1 MKKYTNTLVAL
12 FAMLIVGMII
22 STQQVMAKQY
32 EVPPSSS
39 TYGHVPYISDEA
51 MEQCV
56 ILYNKAKDLGQELRT
71 MYVDRYSQSSIDAY
85 NRKVDLHT
93 QMTTQFNSQ
102 CAGKQSESAYRAAQ
116 KLNREQGGR

>member
-1 MKKYTNTLVAL
+1 MNKHIKTL
-12 FAMLIVGMII
+12 MMIVGIGMALG
-22 STQQVMAKQY
+22 TQPVVAKQY

-85 NRKVDLHT
+85 NRKVDLHS
-93 QMTTQFNSQ
+93 QMTNQFNRE

-116 KLNREQGGR
+116 KLNREEGGR